1 MPLTL
6 PLCLSRGWFE
16 SDELFDARC
25 ALGRVKFEKQLKKP
39 SSSSSKK
46 GSSGGSSSN
55 SAGGKYVAKS
65 TTWVTPNAT
74 KNLGRP
80 AVKKA
85 VAKPAGRTD
94 GGLFAAMMDS
104 DSDSDS
110 D

>member
-1 MPLTL
+1 M
-6 PLCLSRGWFE
+6 
-16 SDELFDARC
+16 
-25 ALGRVKFEKQLKKP
+25 
-39 SSSSSKK
+39 
-46 GSSGGSSSN
+46 
-55 SAGGKYVAKS
+55 AKS